1 MTCEAEV
8 DYLGTVDV
16 IYEVEAD
23 AKAAASDRATLYLT
37 LLEIDGICI
46 EAQVLLQGAL
56 IHLTDNS
63 QYVSDDIMRDDLRA
77 KELIPTAQPY
87 NNATYNYNGDEE
99 ITDGS
104 SMLDEKGDASF
115 VNWGLREL
123 WDGDDRSKDFA
134 RS

>member
-77 KELIPTAQPY
+77 KELIPTSQPY
-87 NNATYNYNGDEE
+87 DNDVYNYYGGGE
-99 ITDGS
+99 INDYLV
-104 SMLDEKGDASF
+104 LDEVGE
-115 VNWGLREL
+115 G
-123 WDGDDRSKDFA
+123 
-134 RS
+134 